1 MKIAD
6 DFISIMERVSK
17 EIELPNISEILI
29 PESFLN
35 NGDFKKSNFGAI
47 KLSDGTIG
55 LIYLSLDPN
64 FIQYAKNT
72 DLLKFKGMNSYDL
85 ARNFKSSEVF
95 LKTLGL
101 GTINAISQ
109 HIFKR
114 SNYKFDLT
122 TDSLGLLNLN
132 ENDCVG
138 MVGFFPPLVE
148 QIERLNIPL
157 TIIEKRESLV
167 KKTEKWEV
175 TLDGK
180 CLKDCNKILITSTTI
195 LNETIDEILS
205 YCVSAEKTSIIGPTA
220 GFFPDPLFERGV
232 DVVGGTYV
240 EDSNMFSDLFLH
252 NKRWSPATK
261 KYCIKKKDYMGY
273 EALLKK
279 VFPSD

>member
-6 DFISIMERVSK
+6 DFVNIIEHVSK

-114 SNYKFDLT
+114 SNYKFDFT

-180 CLKDCNKILITSTTI
+180 RLKDCNKILITSTTI

-240 EDSNMFSDLFLH
+240 EDSNMFSDLFLQ